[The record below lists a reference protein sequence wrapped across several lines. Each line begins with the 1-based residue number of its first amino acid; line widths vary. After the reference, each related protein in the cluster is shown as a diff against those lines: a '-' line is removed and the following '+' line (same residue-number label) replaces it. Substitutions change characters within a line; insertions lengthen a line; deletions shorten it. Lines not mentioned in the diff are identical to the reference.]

1 MRDPVSHYTGEEGRR
16 YHSVKRGIPAVAQP
30 WVARLR
36 ARKLQR
42 YVKPD
47 AVVVEIGMGWG
58 WNLLELRAR
67 RCIGVDV
74 AEDLLASA
82 HAQGIEAH
90 ADTALLANGLAD
102 IVLCHHALEHMLQP
116 ASVLGEMARILKPGG
131 TLLLVV
137 PFEKE
142 KRYRRDDPEE
152 PNHHL
157 YSWNAQSLGNLVR
170 ACGFAVVGIRIGKYG
185 YDRFAASLAAR
196 THLGEL
202 GFRLLRAAMVFL
214 KPFREIV
221 LVARNGDGAVSAPR
235 RRPW

>member
-1 MRDPVSHYTGEEGRR
+1 
-16 YHSVKRGIPAVAQP
+16 
-30 WVARLR
+30 
-36 ARKLQR
+36 
-42 YVKPD
+42 
-47 AVVVEIGMGWG
+47 
-58 WNLLELRAR
+58 
-67 RCIGVDV
+67 VDV

-90 ADTALLANGLAD
+90 SDTATLASSLAD
-102 IVLCHHALEHMLQP
+102 VVLCHHTLEHVLQP
-116 ASVLGEMARILKPGG
+116 ASFLGEMARLLKPEG

-142 KRYRRDDPEE
+142 KRYWRDCPAE

-170 ACGFAVVGIRIGKYG
+170 ACGFTVVGIRIGKYG

-196 THLGEL
+196 THLGEM

-221 LVARNGDGAVSAPR
+221 LLARNGGGAVSAPR